1 MELPKIKVA
10 DFEGPFDLL
19 LHLIKKN
26 KMDIY
31 NVEIYKVT
39 NQYLEYLNTRKV
51 MDLEITSEFIVV
63 AATLIE
69 IKSKN
74 LLPKVKVEEEENEE
88 DIEIKLMERLIEYKR
103 FKAVSEFFNDKYV
116 SSGEVF
122 SKKPEVIEEIK
133 PEKVDNDDIFK
144 NITLLDLYNIYNKIL
159 ENYREKQNKV
169 NVVQKKIYVDK
180 YKVEDKMEE
189 LLKKINSVE
198 VIERIM
204 QSANDLAG
212 ERFSP
217 DTPVTGLSGGQSR
230 ALMIADTAILSASP
244 IVLIDEIENAGIDRE
259 KALRLLVSED
269 KIVLMATHDPLLAL
283 MADHRIVIK
292 NGGIHEVLETT
303 EEEKELLKRLTKMDA
318 AIQEIRQSLRRG
330 NILTSA
336 QLL

>member
-74 LLPKVKVEEEENEE
+74 LLPKVKVDEEEESEE
-88 DIEIKLMERLIEYKR
+88 DIEKRLMERLIEYK
-103 FKAVSEFFNDKYV
+103 KIKNVSEFFKNKYINA
-116 SSGEVF
+116 GEVF
-122 SKKPEVIEEIK
+122 SKKPEIIEEIK
-133 PEKVDNDDIFK
+133 PEKIDNDDIFK
-144 NITLLDLYNIYNKIL
+144 NLTLLDLYNIYNKIL

-189 LLKKINSVE
+189 LLKKFNSVE
-198 VIERIM
+198 VIEF
-204 QSANDLAG
+204 NN
-212 ERFSP
+212 
-217 DTPVTGLSGGQSR
+217 
-230 ALMIADTAILSASP
+230 LMKESSCKLETVVIF
-244 IVLIDEIENAGIDRE
+244 
-259 KALRLLVSED
+259 
-269 KIVLMATHDPLLAL
+269 LAL
-283 MADHRIVIK
+283 
-292 NGGIHEVLETT
+292 
-303 EEEKELLKRLTKMDA
+303 
-318 AIQEIRQSLRRG
+318 
-330 NILTSA
+330 
-336 QLL
+336 

>member
-198 VIERIM
+198 VIEF
-204 QSANDLAG
+204 NN
-212 ERFSP
+212 
-217 DTPVTGLSGGQSR
+217 
-230 ALMIADTAILSASP
+230 LMKESSCKLETVVIF
-244 IVLIDEIENAGIDRE
+244 
-259 KALRLLVSED
+259 
-269 KIVLMATHDPLLAL
+269 LAL
-283 MADHRIVIK
+283 LEFIK
-292 NGGIHEVLETT
+292 IRTIQVFQD
-303 EEEKELLKRLTKMDA
+303 EKF
-318 AIQEIRQSLRRG
+318 S
-330 NILTSA
+330 NILIKRRRDIE
-336 QLL
+336 

>member
-1 MELPKIKVA
+1 MKLPKIKVA

-189 LLKKINSVE
+189 LLERFNSSE
-198 VIERIM
+198 VIEFNNLM
-204 QSANDLAG
+204 KESTCKL
-212 ERFSP
+212 E
-217 DTPVTGLSGGQSR
+217 TVVTF
-230 ALMIADTAILSASP
+230 
-244 IVLIDEIENAGIDRE
+244 
-259 KALRLLVSED
+259 
-269 KIVLMATHDPLLAL
+269 LAL
-283 MADHRIVIK
+283 LELIK
-292 NGGIHEVLETT
+292 IRT
-303 EEEKELLKRLTKMDA
+303 
-318 AIQEIRQSLRRG
+318 IQVFQDESFS
-330 NILTSA
+330 NILIKRRRDIE
-336 QLL
+336 

>member
-144 NITLLDLYNIYNKIL
+144 NITLLDLYIIYNKIL

-189 LLKKINSVE
+189 LLKKFNSVE
-198 VIERIM
+198 VIEF
-204 QSANDLAG
+204 NN
-212 ERFSP
+212 
-217 DTPVTGLSGGQSR
+217 
-230 ALMIADTAILSASP
+230 LMKESSCKLETVVIF
-244 IVLIDEIENAGIDRE
+244 
-259 KALRLLVSED
+259 
-269 KIVLMATHDPLLAL
+269 LAL
-283 MADHRIVIK
+283 LELIK
-292 NGGIHEVLETT
+292 IRT
-303 EEEKELLKRLTKMDA
+303 
-318 AIQEIRQSLRRG
+318 IQVFQDENFS
-330 NILTSA
+330 NILIKRRRDIE
-336 QLL
+336 

>member
-88 DIEIKLMERLIEYKR
+88 DIEMKLMERLIEYKR

-122 SKKPEVIEEIK
+122 SKNPEVIEEIK

-189 LLKKINSVE
+189 LLKKFNSVE
-198 VIERIM
+198 VIEF
-204 QSANDLAG
+204 NN
-212 ERFSP
+212 
-217 DTPVTGLSGGQSR
+217 
-230 ALMIADTAILSASP
+230 LMKESSCKLETVVIF
-244 IVLIDEIENAGIDRE
+244 
-259 KALRLLVSED
+259 
-269 KIVLMATHDPLLAL
+269 LAL
-283 MADHRIVIK
+283 LELIK
-292 NGGIHEVLETT
+292 IRT
-303 EEEKELLKRLTKMDA
+303 
-318 AIQEIRQSLRRG
+318 IQFFQDENFS
-330 NILTSA
+330 NILIKRRRDIE
-336 QLL
+336 

>member
-88 DIEIKLMERLIEYKR
+88 DIEKRLMERLIEYKR

-189 LLKKINSVE
+189 LLKKFNSVE
-198 VIERIM
+198 VIEF
-204 QSANDLAG
+204 NN
-212 ERFSP
+212 
-217 DTPVTGLSGGQSR
+217 
-230 ALMIADTAILSASP
+230 LMKESSCKLETVVIF
-244 IVLIDEIENAGIDRE
+244 
-259 KALRLLVSED
+259 
-269 KIVLMATHDPLLAL
+269 LAL
-283 MADHRIVIK
+283 LELIK
-292 NGGIHEVLETT
+292 IRT
-303 EEEKELLKRLTKMDA
+303 
-318 AIQEIRQSLRRG
+318 IQVFQDENFS
-330 NILTSA
+330 NILIKRRRDIE
-336 QLL
+336 

>member
-74 LLPKVKVEEEENEE
+74 LLPKVKIEEEENEE
-88 DIEIKLMERLIEYKR
+88 DIERKLMERLIEYKR
-103 FKAVSEFFNDKYV
+103 FKAVSEFFKDKYV

-189 LLKKINSVE
+189 LLKKFNSVE
-198 VIERIM
+198 VIEF
-204 QSANDLAG
+204 NN
-212 ERFSP
+212 
-217 DTPVTGLSGGQSR
+217 
-230 ALMIADTAILSASP
+230 LMKDSSCKLETVVIF
-244 IVLIDEIENAGIDRE
+244 
-259 KALRLLVSED
+259 
-269 KIVLMATHDPLLAL
+269 LAL
-283 MADHRIVIK
+283 LELIK
-292 NGGIHEVLETT
+292 IRT
-303 EEEKELLKRLTKMDA
+303 
-318 AIQEIRQSLRRG
+318 IQVFQGENFS
-330 NILTSA
+330 NILIKRRRDIE
-336 QLL
+336 

>member
-189 LLKKINSVE
+189 LLKKFNFVE
-198 VIERIM
+198 VIEF
-204 QSANDLAG
+204 NN
-212 ERFSP
+212 
-217 DTPVTGLSGGQSR
+217 
-230 ALMIADTAILSASP
+230 LMKESSCKLETVVIF
-244 IVLIDEIENAGIDRE
+244 
-259 KALRLLVSED
+259 
-269 KIVLMATHDPLLAL
+269 LAL
-283 MADHRIVIK
+283 LELIK
-292 NGGIHEVLETT
+292 IRT
-303 EEEKELLKRLTKMDA
+303 
-318 AIQEIRQSLRRG
+318 IQVFQDENFS
-330 NILTSA
+330 NILIKRRRDIE
-336 QLL
+336 

>member
-74 LLPKVKVEEEENEE
+74 LRPKVKVEEEETEE

-189 LLKKINSVE
+189 LLKKFNSVE
-198 VIERIM
+198 VIEF
-204 QSANDLAG
+204 NN
-212 ERFSP
+212 
-217 DTPVTGLSGGQSR
+217 
-230 ALMIADTAILSASP
+230 LMKESSCKLETVVIF
-244 IVLIDEIENAGIDRE
+244 
-259 KALRLLVSED
+259 
-269 KIVLMATHDPLLAL
+269 LAL
-283 MADHRIVIK
+283 LELIK
-292 NGGIHEVLETT
+292 IRT
-303 EEEKELLKRLTKMDA
+303 
-318 AIQEIRQSLRRG
+318 IQVFQDENFS
-330 NILTSA
+330 NILIKRRRDIE
-336 QLL
+336 